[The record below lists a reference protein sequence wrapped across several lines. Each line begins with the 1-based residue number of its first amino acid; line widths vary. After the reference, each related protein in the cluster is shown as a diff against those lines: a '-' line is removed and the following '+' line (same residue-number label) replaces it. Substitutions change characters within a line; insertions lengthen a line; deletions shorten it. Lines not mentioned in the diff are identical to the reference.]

1 MHPPMKTPKK
11 TLLAALLQFA
21 LLGTGLCAVE
31 AVDVDGDLMRGI
43 DDTAKSLDSEVA
55 LKDGKAALADAKSL
69 VETFARIES
78 HYGQKPDTADA
89 VGFAHRTQELAAQT
103 LKAIEA
109 QDYDAASEAVNQL
122 TRSCKN
128 CHDVYKKD

>member
-1 MHPPMKTPKK
+1 MHPPMKIPKK

-55 LKDGKAALADAKSL
+55 LKDAKAALADAKSL

-78 HYGQKPDTADA
+78 HYGQKPDSADA
-89 VGFAHRTQELAAQT
+89 VGFARHTQELAAQA

-109 QDYDAASEAVNQL
+109 QDFDAAAESVNAL
-122 TRSCKN
+122 TRSCKS

>member
-1 MHPPMKTPKK
+1 MKFTK
-11 TLLAALLQFA
+11 TTLIAGVLQFA
-21 LLGTGLCAVE
+21 LLGTALCAAD

-55 LKDGKAALADAKSL
+55 QKDAKAALADARSL

-78 HYGQKPDTADA
+78 HYGQKPETADA
-89 VGFAHRTQELAAQT
+89 VGFAHKTQALAAQA

-109 QDYDAASEAVNQL
+109 QDFDAAGEAVTQL
-122 TRSCKN
+122 TRSCKS
-128 CHDVYKKD
+128 CHEVYKKD